1 MNFEKSIEIH
11 NTRLQIG
18 TLDSSIN
25 FERSCVKIVLHLLF
39 HNSYKRKTYL
49 PLLKETYWI
58 QLQSQTYI
66 VNFQTESRAFHP
78 LQNPPI
84 LQNRPAGK
92 AFSEILKFL
101 STTTNLLTF
110 SFGTLP
116 LSSSSWVLCSKLLI
130 ISDETIIY
138 FLFFLLGY
146 RIYRVSNYDQ
156 MNF

>member
-1 MNFEKSIEIH
+1 MHKNCFAVIFLTLTKEKH
-11 NTRLQIG
+11 
-18 TLDSSIN
+18 
-25 FERSCVKIVLHLLF
+25 
-39 HNSYKRKTYL
+39 TYL
-49 PLLKETYWI
+49 FSKI
-58 QLQSQTYI
+58 RMGF
-66 VNFQTESRAFHP
+66 NFKVRHTWLISRQRARAFHP

-92 AFSEILKFL
+92 AFYEIFKFG

-146 RIYRVSNYDQ
+146 TIYRVS
-156 MNF
+156 

>member
-1 MNFEKSIEIH
+1 MGFNFRVRHTWLIS
-11 NTRLQIG
+11 RQ
-18 TLDSSIN
+18 
-25 FERSCVKIVLHLLF
+25 RA
-39 HNSYKRKTYL
+39 
-49 PLLKETYWI
+49 
-58 QLQSQTYI
+58 
-66 VNFQTESRAFHP
+66 RAFHP

-92 AFSEILKFL
+92 AFYEIFKFG

-156 MNF
+156 MNFQVLLTISFLLFWCQAFSSPIISVLEKYVHYDVLDEHFKFKNCPYNLVNFSANF